1 MSFISRDDWASILT
15 PDDAIQRR
23 RRTTSPADPH
33 INRELQEA
41 IMDPKFQ
48 HIRLTETSANAPGYK
63 TLYKDIYFA
72 FEREVAEYYAYYA
85 KRRSIYSATVIIHI
99 TIPNLVLESLP
110 APDIQR
116 IYWPSAEWKSL
127 ILTCRRREKVPS
139 NLRKYQLAKLV
150 IGTICGKPTYGFG
163 NMQSPDEVAERMVLK
178 TKDGRNAV

>member
-1 MSFISRDDWASILT
+1 
-15 PDDAIQRR
+15 
-23 RRTTSPADPH
+23 
-33 INRELQEA
+33 
-41 IMDPKFQ
+41 MDPKFR
-48 HIRLTETSANAPGYK
+48 HIRLTEISANAPGYK

-72 FEREVAEYYAYYA
+72 FEREVAEYYTCYA
-85 KRRSIYSATVIIHI
+85 KRRSVCSATVIIHI
-99 TIPNLVLESLP
+99 TIPNSVLESLP

-163 NMQSPDEVAERMVLK
+163 NMQSPDEVTERMVLK
-178 TKDGRNAV
+178 TKDGRNAVQFFFKGDDGDTSSNVAVFPLTTREFEDWRDTV